1 MYAFKTYISEPVMP
15 RTAVEQNSRI
25 ALRVRPEEKATIM
38 QAAALAHTDITTFVV
53 QNILQIARETIV
65 EAERLQLSERDSRRV
80 LDLLEH
86 PPKPNERL
94 LAAARAL
101 PKDT

>member
-1 MYAFKTYISEPVMP
+1 MP
-15 RTAVEQNSRI
+15 RAAVEQNSRI
-25 ALRVRPEEKATIM
+25 AVRVRPEEKATIM

-53 QNILQIARETIV
+53 QNILQVARDTIA
-65 EAERLQLSERDSRRV
+65 EAERLELSERDSHRIFE
-80 LDLLEH
+80 LLEH

-101 PKDT
+101 PRDT

>member
-1 MYAFKTYISEPVMP
+1 MP
-15 RTAVEQNSRI
+15 RAPVEQNSRI
-25 ALRVRPEEKATIM
+25 AVRVRPEEKATIV
-38 QAAALAHTDITTFVV
+38 QAAALAHTDMTTFIV
-53 QNILQIARETIV
+53 QNILQIARETIL
-65 EAERLQLSERDSRRV
+65 EAERLELSERDSRRV

-101 PKDT
+101 PNDT